1 MAYTFSFWPIIKRV
15 YRFSWWQTTVKL
27 GGVFQ
32 LIHFNYVRW
41 KNFLS
46 TGNNFTEI
54 QLDRNSTTL
63 IIGENGAGKSTILD
77 AICFGLF
84 GKPFRNIKKG
94 QLLNSVNESNCVVE
108 VEFKVGGKDVKVI
121 RGIKPNKFEIYIN
134 GKMYNQDANARD
146 YQKYLEQ
153 QILKLN
159 YRSFTQV
166 VILGSSTFVPFM
178 QLKARHRREVVEEI
192 LDIQIFSLMN
202 MILKQRLK
210 TIEADYRELDY
221 KQSLTSEKL
230 KLKRKY
236 IQDLQDNRRKLI
248 EEKTLLVSINEEEV
262 FKKKRKI
269 ADLQDDIESMHEKI
283 SNSTKITN
291 QFDKLNDLNSQL
303 KTKHK
308 SHKKL
313 VKFFEENEDCPVCQQ
328 HIDEVYKD
336 TMISRENEKS
346 DKLTVGIKELA
357 DKLEA
362 TKVKISVINEVN
374 QNIQSNNVEIAK
386 ENSSIGELEKFNAT
400 LQTEVKQLE
409 EGHVDQGDHEQ
420 VESLNEEFKMVSD
433 EKEKLREE
441 KVYAEAARSMLTDQG
456 IKTKII
462 KQYLPIMNKLINTY
476 LSSMEFYVNFTLDE
490 NFDETIKSR
499 YRDDFTYASFS
510 EGEKMRIDLALLF
523 TWRAVAK
530 MKNSTNTNLLI
541 LDEIFDSSLDGTG
554 TDEFLK
560 ILNTLG
566 DENVFVISHKQ
577 DALADKFR
585 STVKF
590 EKIKNFSHI
599 SE

>member
-1 MAYTFSFWPIIKRV
+1 M
-15 YRFSWWQTTVKL
+15 
-27 GGVFQ
+27 
-32 LIHFNYVRW
+32 IHFKYVRW

-54 QLDRNSTTL
+54 QLDRSSTTL

-77 AICFGLF
+77 ALCFGLF
-84 GKPFRNIKKG
+84 GKPFRNINKP
-94 QLLNSVNESNCVVE
+94 QLLNSVNASNCLVE
-108 VEFKVGGKDVKVI
+108 VEFKVGGKDVKVV
-121 RGIKPNKFEIYIN
+121 RGIKPNVFEIYIN

-202 MILKQRLK
+202 MILKQKLK
-210 TIEADYRELDY
+210 TIEADHRELEY
-221 KQSLTSEKL
+221 KESLTSEKL
-230 KLKRKY
+230 TLKKKY
-236 IQDLQDNRRKLI
+236 IQDIQDNRRKLI
-248 EEKTLLVSINEEEV
+248 EEKTVLIGGNEEEI

-269 ADLQDDIESMHEKI
+269 SDLQDDIEGMHEKI
-283 SNSTKITN
+283 SNAAKVVE

-303 KTKHK
+303 KTKHR
-308 SHKKL
+308 SHKRL
-313 VKFFEENEDCPVCQQ
+313 IKFFEENEDCPTCQQ
-328 HIDEVYKD
+328 HIDEVFKD
-336 TMISRENEKS
+336 TMISKENNKY

-362 TKVKISVINEVN
+362 TKVKINAINEVN

-386 ENSSIGELEKFNAT
+386 ENSSIGELEKFNAA
-400 LQTEVKQLE
+400 LDTEIKQLQD
-409 EGHVDQGDHEQ
+409 GHVDKKDHEE
-420 VESLNEEFKMVSD
+420 VVNLREEFDTVSK
-433 EKEKLREE
+433 EKNKLREE
-441 KVYAEAARSMLTDQG
+441 KIYNEAVRTMLTDQG

-476 LSSMEFYVNFTLDE
+476 LTSMEFYVNFTLDE

-530 MKNSTNTNLLI
+530 MKNSANTNLLI

-585 STVKF
+585 STIRF

>member
-1 MAYTFSFWPIIKRV
+1 MIIFK
-15 YRFSWWQTTVKL
+15 T
-27 GGVFQ
+27 
-32 LIHFNYVRW
+32 VRW

-54 QLDRNSTTL
+54 ELNKDSTNL

-77 AICFGLF
+77 ALCFGLF
-84 GKPFRNIKKG
+84 GKAFRNINKT
-94 QLLNSVNESNCVVE
+94 QLINTVNGSAALVE
-108 VEFKVGGKDVKVI
+108 VEFSIGSKNIKVI
-121 RGIKPNKFEIYIN
+121 RGIKPNVFEIYIN

-202 MILKQRLK
+202 MLLKQRLK
-210 TIEADYRELDY
+210 TIDEDYREIDY
-221 KQSLTSEKL
+221 KYNLAEQKVIL
-230 KLKRKY
+230 KERYIEDLKENKRK
-236 IQDLQDNRRKLI
+236 LLT
-248 EEKTLLVSINEEEV
+248 EKTFLISGNEEEI

-269 ADLQDDIESMHEKI
+269 SDLQNDIESMHEKI
-283 SNSTKITN
+283 SNASKVETRYN
-291 QFDKLNDLNSQL
+291 KLKDLQSQL
-303 KTKHK
+303 KEKHR
-308 SHKKL
+308 SHSRL
-313 VKFFEENEDCPVCQQ
+313 IGFFEKNEDCPTCQQ
-328 HIDEVYKD
+328 HIDEVHKV
-336 TMISRENEKS
+336 TMISKETAKSEKIVS
-346 DKLTVGIKELA
+346 GMKELV
-357 DKLEA
+357 DDLNTTE
-362 TKVKISVINEVN
+362 TKINIINEVN
-374 QNIQSNNVEIAK
+374 KNIQSHNVEIAK
-386 ENSSIGELEKFNAT
+386 ENSSMEELIKFNAKLKSEIDHLET
-400 LQTEVKQLE
+400 GNVEDNDIKEVE
-409 EGHVDQGDHEQ
+409 ELKV
-420 VESLNEEFKMVSD
+420 SLDDLMKAKSN
-433 EKEKLREE
+433 LREE
-441 KVYAEAARSMLTDQG
+441 KTYAEASRSMLTDAG

-476 LSSMEFYVNFTLDE
+476 LTSMEFYVNFTLDE
-490 NFDETIKSR
+490 SFEETIKSR
-499 YRDDFTYASFS
+499 YRDDFSYTSFS

-577 DALADKFR
+577 DQLVDKFR
-585 STVKF
+585 NTIRF